1 MVFSPV
7 RIGVVGAGRFGAL
20 HALTINGLAES
31 ELVALVDSV
40 PASLDRLPSEL
51 SDISKF
57 IDLEEAMTETD
68 AEAWIV
74 ASSTASQPSGNSP

>member
-7 RIGVVGAGRFGAL
+7 RIGVVGVGRFGAL
-20 HALTINGLAES
+20 HALTSNGLAES

-57 IDLEEAMTETD
+57 IDLEEAMT
-68 AEAWIV
+68 
-74 ASSTASQPSGNSP
+74 